1 MKIIRL
7 TIAALLAAAPIAAS
21 AASFDCAKASTLVE
35 NAICANPELSRR
47 DEALASLYQAAL
59 KQDPAIRADQLNWL
73 RERNRCIDER
83 CLINAY
89 DRRIDEL
96 RSLSVSTPASTDRA
110 IKDPAQVAQNLQMGG
125 VSRCIAATVI
135 MSAGLVQDPKIKA
148 DGPEIRNDS
157 ASL

>member
-89 DRRIDEL
+89 DRRINQL
-96 RSLSVSTPASTDRA
+96 RTVGVSSAPSTDRA
-110 IKDPAQVAQNLQMGG
+110 IKDPAKGAQNLQMGG
-125 VSRCIAATVI
+125 VSRCITATVI